1 MKYKPHELFGLF
13 RIQESFSVWT
23 GSRRLVTDARSSPGE
38 RSLPD
43 GDEVTPPPIAS
54 TLSPEPEAC
63 SLAHEDSSSH
73 PGSAFCS
80 SSSFFFFCLVFNF
93 FLFGILER
101 EG

>member
-1 MKYKPHELFGLF
+1 MKYKPHELFGFF

-54 TLSPEPEAC
+54 TLSPKPEAC

-73 PGSAFCS
+73 PESAFCS
-80 SSSFFFFCLVFNF
+80 SSFFFFVWFLISF
-93 FLFGILER
+93 FSVS
-101 EG
+101 